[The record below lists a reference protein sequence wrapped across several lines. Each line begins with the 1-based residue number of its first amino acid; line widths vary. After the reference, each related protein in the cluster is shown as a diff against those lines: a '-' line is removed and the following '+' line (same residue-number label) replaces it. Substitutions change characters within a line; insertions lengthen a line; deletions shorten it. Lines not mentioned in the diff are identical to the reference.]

1 MIINKSKIIGFFGRG
16 DIMDEVTYVVELL
29 KGTNIATSQYGG
41 TNTWAG
47 SISSL
52 SIPAAHQVTPTIIDI
67 RNMTKNKGR
76 AYDLSTAAS
85 GESSSDLIVVFEDS
99 QTLNYPT
106 VPFNIRNETYTLT
119 LHIRTIQ
126 DDRGASD
133 ANFAR
138 NRLENLYKIVQHR
151 IDANRKGAKVTV
163 SGDSNSFDLI
173 YLRGRTESNDRAKRL
188 FGYKVQIE
196 LQKYAVALP

>member
-1 MIINKSKIIGFFGRG
+1 
-16 DIMDEVTYVVELL
+16 MDEVTYVVELL
-29 KGTNIATSQYGG
+29 KGTNIATSQYSG

-52 SIPAAHQVTPTIIDI
+52 STPSAHQVTPTIIDI

-85 GESSSDLIVVFEDS
+85 GESSSDLIVVFEES

-106 VPFNIRNETYTLT
+106 VPFNMRNEIYTLT

-138 NRLENLYKIVQHR
+138 DRLENLYKIVQHR
-151 IDANRKGAKVTV
+151 KDANRKGAKVTV

>member
-1 MIINKSKIIGFFGRG
+1 MVYIYFFGKG

-29 KGTNIATSQYGG
+29 KGTNIASSQYSG

-99 QTLNYPT
+99 QTITHPT
-106 VPFNIRNETYTLT
+106 VAYDVRNEIYTLT

-138 NRLENLYKIVQHR
+138 DRLENLYKIVRHR
-151 IDANRKGAKVTV
+151 LEANRKGAKVTV

-188 FGYKVQIE
+188 FGYKVQID

>member
-1 MIINKSKIIGFFGRG
+1 
-16 DIMDEVTYVVELL
+16 MDEVTYVVELL

-99 QTLNYPT
+99 QTINYPT
-106 VPFNIRNETYTLT
+106 VAYDIRNEIYTLT

-138 NRLENLYKIVQHR
+138 DRLENLYKIVRHR
-151 IDANRKGAKVTV
+151 LEANRKGAKVTV
-163 SGDSNSFDLI
+163 SGDSNTFDLI

-188 FGYKVQIE
+188 FVYKVQIE